1 MLDKK
6 REINFIVELGIL
18 PAHKH
23 AMRTIKNCQLFLFF
37 LLFVSTTVFA
47 QDNYLPLSREYGT
60 RYESFLNRIDSDMHT
75 SIKPYSSNEVKAY
88 SPFDSLN
95 QSLVKDS
102 KFTRTLVG
110 RKLLKEHLFVVD
122 KEDFKL
128 NIDPAFDFQVGNES
142 EKSVNTY
149 TNTRGYYVTGSI
161 GKQVSFQSSFYE
173 NQAVFPGFIK
183 NYVSST
189 GVVPGQGKTKTF
201 NTSYDY
207 AMATG
212 SVVYT
217 PSKHFTF
224 QFGNDKN
231 FIGDGYRSLLL
242 SDNSFSYP
250 FLKVTTTVWKL
261 KYMNLFTAFQDLTG
275 GGTPDVGFKRKYG
288 SFHYLDLNIGKH
300 VSVGFFEAI
309 IWRGDTLNRGY
320 DIHYLNPVIFLR
332 PVEFSVGS
340 PDNVMMGLNV
350 KAKIFSGH
358 VVYGQL
364 MLDEFKI
371 DEVRSGK
378 GWWANKQAFQ
388 LGYKGFNIGIP
399 NLGFQTEFN
408 FVRPYTYQHRTTLQN
423 YAHYNQALAHP
434 LGANFSESVSILDY
448 RFKDILFSAKLQIA
462 RIGLDTAGINYGQDI
477 FRDYL
482 DFPNL
487 YGNNMYQG
495 LDSDLFSA
503 DLRIGY
509 MINPNYNMRIEAGL
523 MVRELS
529 NSMFVSKTNWIMFG
543 IKTGLVNKYYDF

>member
-1 MLDKK
+1 
-6 REINFIVELGIL
+6 
-18 PAHKH
+18 
-23 AMRTIKNCQLFLFF
+23 MRTIKNYQLFLFF
-37 LLFVSTTVFA
+37 LLYFSSSVFA
-47 QDNYLPLSREYGT
+47 QDIYLPLSREFGN
-60 RYESFLNRIDSDMHT
+60 RYEPFLNRIDSDMHT
-75 SIKPYSSNEVKAY
+75 SIKPYSTNEVKAN
-88 SPFDSLN
+88 SAFDSLN

-102 KFTRTLVG
+102 KFTRTLIG
-110 RKLLKEHLFVVD
+110 RKLFKEHLFVVD

-128 NIDPAFDFQVGNES
+128 NIDPAFDFQGGNES
-142 EKSVNTY
+142 EKSVSTY

-183 NYVSST
+183 DAVSAT
-189 GVVPGQGKTKTF
+189 GVVPGQGKTKSF
-201 NTSYDY
+201 NKSYDY

-217 PSKHFTF
+217 PSKYFTF

-242 SDNSFSYP
+242 SDNAFSYP
-250 FLKVTTTVWKL
+250 FLKVTTTIWKL
-261 KYMNLFTAFQDLTG
+261 KYMNLFTSFQDLTG

-300 VSVGFFEAI
+300 VSVGFFEAV

-320 DIHYLNPVIFLR
+320 DINYLNPVIFLR

-340 PDNVMMGLNV
+340 PDNVMIGLNI

-434 LGANFSESVSILDY
+434 LGANFTESVSILDY
-448 RFKDILFSAKLQIA
+448 RFKDVLFSAKLQIA
-462 RIGLDTAGINYGQDI
+462 RIGLDTAGINYGQNI

-487 YGNNMYQG
+487 YGNKMYQG

-503 DLRIGY
+503 DIRIGY
-509 MINPNYNMRIEAGL
+509 MINPSYNMRIEAGL

-529 NSMFVSKTNWIMFG
+529 NSMFVSKTNWITFG
-543 IKTGLVNKYYDF
+543 IKTGFMNKYYDF